1 MNFPHSDVLLHF
13 INFDEK
19 PKDIL
24 AAAIQFRSEACDGLF
39 ETLGIFG
46 AILAAHSED
55 FIQGCGGQIQCPGQ
69 KTAGI
74 AVLLQQALIPG
85 IVSGF
90 QPVETLFV
98 AGKFRLHGIPFRLQ
112 LLSGLRSATAILDVL
127 REHHNQQQ
135 IEQRRKL

>member
-1 MNFPHSDVLLHF
+1 VLLHF

-55 FIQGCGGQIQCPGQ
+55 FIQSCGGQIQCPGQ
-69 KTAGI
+69 KTASI
-74 AVLLQQALIPG
+74 AVLLQQALIPR

-135 IEQRRKL
+135 IEQRRKLQ